1 MSGKSIKHASG
12 LRTECP
18 WVDLS
23 EDGAGLDVYNFP
35 TTLMSM
41 VGAVLRREITVPYI
55 EAEDLSVPE
64 WKILAVLEPGIVR
77 SFAEIEVLSC
87 TDKALVSRTLRRLE
101 ARSLVM
107 IKDRGNV
114 GRKKLTSMITAEGTR
129 VVERVLALARKKQAE
144 LLLMLEEDERRALY
158 RAFQVW
164 HKAYTGSYTPTAG
177 AE

>member
-1 MSGKSIKHASG
+1 MSGKSKKHAFDPG
-12 LRTECP
+12 LECP

-23 EDGAGLDVYNFP
+23 KDGGSLNVYNFP

-55 EAEDLSVPE
+55 EAEGLTVPE
-64 WKILAVLEPGIVR
+64 WKILSVLEPGVIR

-101 ARSLVM
+101 ARNLVM

-129 VVERVLALARKKQAE
+129 VVERVLAVARKMQAE
-144 LLLMLEEDERRALY
+144 LLLMLDEDERKAVY

-177 AE
+177 EH